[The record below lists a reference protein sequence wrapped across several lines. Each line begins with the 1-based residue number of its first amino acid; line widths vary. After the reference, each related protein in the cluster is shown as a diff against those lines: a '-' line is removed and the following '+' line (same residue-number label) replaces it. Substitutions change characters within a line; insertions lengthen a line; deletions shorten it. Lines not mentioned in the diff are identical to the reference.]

1 MKKVHLKQIEI
12 SSGKLV
18 TLDGLLT
25 LGKLENG
32 LHTADFM
39 CCEDALL
46 EPFRGNCKVQLM
58 RDGNMYITELP
69 KRVRNKALFRDDNCS
84 LSQGRDGRWYFCFSL
99 DEDQLGML
107 PQKLVTQAGAIARKV
122 IKKLFAL

>member
-1 MKKVHLKQIEI
+1 MKNIKVKKIEI
-12 SSGKLV
+12 SSEKNV
-18 TLDGLLT
+18 TLEGMMT
-25 LGKLENG
+25 FGKLENG

-39 CCEDALL
+39 CCEDAFL
-46 EPFRGNCKVQLM
+46 EPFRGKCKVQLM
-58 RDGNMYITELP
+58 RDGNVYITELP

-99 DEDQLGML
+99 DEDQLAML
-107 PQKLVTQAGAIARKV
+107 PQKLVTQAGAIAQKV